1 LNEVLTPPRTPVRAE
16 KAHGPRSAAIRSVD
30 PSGRFESARE
40 LVDALLHD
48 DLLDHLEKEEGTPR
62 AALETS

>member
-1 LNEVLTPPRTPVRAE
+1 
-16 KAHGPRSAAIRSVD
+16 VD